1 MSTFEKAEKLARK
14 AWLANLGMYGSGWKY
29 AINKL
34 DQTYTKTNELVNE
47 LVSEGEKIEAEIKI
61 RLKAKEMIESKVSAL
76 KDKLGLNETSEAERL
91 AELAN
96 KVEDLTSIVATLAEK
111 KLVKEV
117 PKAAKKKVIKSNK
130 A

>member
-29 AINKL
+29 AIKKL

-47 LVSEGEKIEAEIKI
+47 LVSEGEKIEAEIKN
-61 RLKAKEMIESKVSAL
+61 RLKAKEVIDSKVSAL
-76 KDKLGLNETSEAERL
+76 KDKLGLNDVSETERL
-91 AELAN
+91 AELA
-96 KVEDLTSIVATLAEK
+96 KKIEDLAAIISTLAEK
-111 KLVKEV
+111 KAS
-117 PKAAKKKVIKSNK
+117 AAKTTKKKITKSTK